1 MATLNVLMPDE
12 LQTFIETRVNTGEYQ
27 SVSDYLRDLISHDHE
42 KMDRLLMEGIESGKA
57 TPLDMSALQKKAAAL
72 LHKEQGG

>member
-1 MATLNVLMPDE
+1 MVTLNVLMPDE

-57 TPLDMSALQKKAAAL
+57 TPLDISALQKKATAL

>member
-57 TPLDMSALQKKAAAL
+57 TPLDISALQKKATAL

>member
-12 LQTFIETRVNTGEYQ
+12 LQTFIETRVNTGEYHN
-27 SVSDYLRDLISHDHE
+27 VSDYLRDPIRYDHE
-42 KMDRLLMEGIESGKA
+42 EIDRLLMEGIESGKA

>member
-57 TPLDMSALQKKAAAL
+57 TPLDMSVLKKKATAL

>member
-57 TPLDMSALQKKAAAL
+57 TPLDMSALQKKVAAL

>member
-12 LQTFIETRVNTGEYQ
+12 MQTFIETRVNTGEYQ

-57 TPLDMSALQKKAAAL
+57 TPLDMSALQKKAGAL

>member
-27 SVSDYLRDLISHDHE
+27 SVSDCLRDLISHDHE

-57 TPLDMSALQKKAAAL
+57 TPLDMSALKKKATAL